1 MSKSMKKFFAF
12 FLALMLVF
20 SMTSVMAFA
29 TEDVTPE
36 ESSEATDTTGTDDT
50 TADDKADGT
59 NEASADDTTTGTDE
73 AAADDTTTGTD
84 EAATDDTSTGTEES
98 ATEEPATEEATTE
111 EPTTEEPN
119 AEEPTEEAASGTS
132 ITILHTNDVHCGID
146 NYAKLAGYRDDLQ
159 EAGKNVLLIDA
170 GDHVQGE
177 AIGVLSK
184 GEDIIAIMNGVGYDL
199 AVPGNHEYD
208 YKIPQ
213 FSKNVDLAN
222 YPYISSNFRNIDGS
236 IFVTDGNKKV
246 ESYYIAEVEGKKI
259 AFVGISTPETYTKST
274 PTYFK
279 DADGNWVYT
288 FSENNS
294 ANPTRFIDAIQSA
307 VDEAKAAGADVVVAV
322 GHTGMKS
329 TTEEWNTQTIIA
341 GTNGIDAYIDGHSHE
356 EIPGP
361 DYDGTT
367 FVNKDGKAVSYAQT
381 GTKLANIGEMVI
393 NIADDGTVTI
403 KTGLITAEDLTR
415 EDEEVKA
422 MIDAAKKKVEDLL
435 GEVVGKSETK
445 LTVNKTVTDEEGNE
459 SSVRAVRNTE
469 TNMGDFSADAYRIVT
484 GADIALVNGGG
495 VRADINEGDVTR
507 ANLIA
512 TNPFGNN
519 VIKVKATGQQIMDAL
534 EHSVR
539 KYPGENGGFFQVSG
553 LTYDV
558 YSHIPTPVITDEQG
572 AFLGLKE
579 GMSRR
584 VANIMIN
591 GEPLDPEKEYTV
603 AGTDY
608 ILRDAGDGM
617 TMFKGAEDVSDEVYP
632 QDSYTVLRY
641 MTESLNG
648 VITAAQYGNLAG
660 EGRIV
665 LHDEEEHVFDM
676 ENPFKVEI
684 LDDKVVYQFICLGSD
699 TDEEGNYA
707 VDEEGN
713 YVNCPELETIEV
725 AIPTVTYTDP
735 ETGLNEVVRMTA
747 SYTDDEKKTVEYSAP
762 AYDKVPTREG
772 YEFKGWETV
781 STDDS
786 GNTVVRAIWEE
797 VKAEE
802 TKPETK
808 PEVKPVETKPAATTT
823 TKATTTKS
831 TSSVPKTGD
840 ETNVALYIMLF
851 AGAMGTG
858 VAAAYRRKN
867 DNAA

>member
-617 TMFKGAEDVSDEVYP
+617 TLFKGAEDVSDEVYP

-684 LDDKVVYQFICLGSD
+684 LDDKVVYQFICLGAD

-840 ETNVALYIMLF
+840 ETSVVLYIMLF